1 MLNSWVGDPR
11 RCADLRIALAY
22 HPWPQVDESALV
34 EDSVTLAIQV
44 RGKRRGEI
52 AVARDAS
59 KEDILAAAKRV
70 PNVAR
75 HLEGMEVIKEIVVP
89 GRLVNLVVKPAS

>member
-1 MLNSWVGDPR
+1 MLNPSSSTSGRP
-11 RCADLRIALAY
+11 
-22 HPWPQVDESALV
+22 ALV

-59 KEDILAAAKRV
+59 KDDILAAAKQV

-75 HLEGMEVIKEIVVP
+75 HLEGMEIIKEIVVP